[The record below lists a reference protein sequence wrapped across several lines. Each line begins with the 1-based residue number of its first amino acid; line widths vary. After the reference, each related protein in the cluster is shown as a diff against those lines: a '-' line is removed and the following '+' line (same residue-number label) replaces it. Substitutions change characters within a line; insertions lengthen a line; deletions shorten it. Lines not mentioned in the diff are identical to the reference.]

1 MSRQTNTSI
10 EKLRNK
16 LAKIGASIKKTHT
29 ESPKGKKIEYE
40 AAIMKALEYCKQVTQ
55 LDATWAFTNPA
66 ESDT

>member
-16 LAKIGASIKKTHT
+16 LAKIGAPVKTTHI

-40 AAIMKALEYCKQVTQ
+40 AAIMKALEYCKQVT
-55 LDATWAFTNPA
+55 N
-66 ESDT
+66 